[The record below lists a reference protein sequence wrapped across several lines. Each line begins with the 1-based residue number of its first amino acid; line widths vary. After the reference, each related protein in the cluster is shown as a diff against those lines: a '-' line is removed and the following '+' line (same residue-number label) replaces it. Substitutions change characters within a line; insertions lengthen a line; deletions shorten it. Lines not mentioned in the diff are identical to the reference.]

1 MSIGNRW
8 RLYTRL
14 DQTLVLALLA
24 LALNLLLVRHF
35 EGDTS
40 SALIGLVV
48 KASYQ
53 WCLAVVIFFLLQS
66 AGIGRG
72 WLYWTGLLQSLAG
85 TAILL
90 AIALATPGRRG
101 LPAPLWQVFNV
112 AMCLILA
119 AGISYHGSRNA
130 RPHRWLVL
138 LATLLTLGI
147 AANDVTNP
155 NGLRSGTTFG
165 HYLYPELVLL
175 VWLVVTG
182 RVFGERATE
191 RADHAQSLGRLQA
204 EQALHSELLSR
215 RAVESERKRIA
226 SDLHDGVGS
235 QLVNLIATLDPRSQP
250 QQAVAIALEQCL
262 LDLKIM
268 VDSIEGEHDTIVD
281 ALARLRYRIQP
292 SLDRLGIQMTW
303 NVQDSDL
310 LGALAPDQVLQL
322 LRISQE
328 ALSNVMRHSQA
339 SVVEVTCR
347 YVVSSHSLLLEICD
361 NGQGVHATAA
371 GKHAAGKGIRG
382 MRERAAAIGAS
393 LDFSHPQ
400 NDRDGTRLFLL
411 LPLVV
416 QPRTPEA
423 QGTVLPFPREPGKA
437 A

>member
-1 MSIGNRW
+1 MSIGDRW
-8 RLYTRL
+8 RIHTRL

-35 EGDTS
+35 AASDS
-40 SALIGLVV
+40 SAWISFVV
-48 KASYQ
+48 KTSYQ

-66 AGIGRG
+66 ASIDGG
-72 WLYWTGLLQSLAG
+72 WLYWSWLFQALAG
-85 TAILL
+85 TAILVAATL
-90 AIALATPGRRG
+90 AAPGRFSISARH
-101 LPAPLWQVFNV
+101 WQVFNV
-112 AMCLILA
+112 AMCLIVA
-119 AGISYHGSRNA
+119 VGISYRVSKNA

-138 LATLLTLGI
+138 VASLLALGI
-147 AANDVTNP
+147 TANDVTNP
-155 NGLRSGTTFG
+155 DGLRSGTTFG
-165 HYLYPELVLL
+165 HYLFPELVLL

-182 RVFGERATE
+182 RVFGERAAE
-191 RADHAQSLGRLQA
+191 RADHAQGLGRLQA

-235 QLVNLIATLDPRSQP
+235 QIVNLIATLDPHSRR
-250 QQAVAIALEQCL
+250 QQAMAIALEQCL

-292 SLDRLGIQMTW
+292 SLDRLGIEMTW
-303 NVQDSDL
+303 NVRDSDL
-310 LGALAPDQVLQL
+310 LGTLTPDQVLQL

-347 YVVSSHSLLLEICD
+347 YVVSSHSLMLEICD
-361 NGQGVHATAA
+361 NGQGVQATAA
-371 GKHAAGKGIRG
+371 GKPTPGKGLRS
-382 MRERAAAIGAS
+382 MRERAAALGAS

-400 NDRDGTRLFLL
+400 NDRDGTRLLLL
-411 LPLVV
+411 LPLPA
-416 QPRTPEA
+416 QPRAPEA
-423 QGTVLPFPREPGKA
+423 QGTILSFPRDPGKA

>member
-35 EGDTS
+35 ADAS
-40 SALIGLVV
+40 SALAALLV
-48 KASYQ
+48 KTSYQ
-53 WCLAVVIFFLLQS
+53 WCLAIVFLFLLQS
-66 AGIGRG
+66 AGIERG
-72 WLYWTGLLQSLAG
+72 WLYWIGLLQALAG

-90 AIALATPGRRG
+90 GIALAVPGRSSLLSR
-101 LPAPLWQVFNV
+101 LWQVFNV

-119 AGISYHGSRNA
+119 AGISYRGSRNA

-138 LATLLTLGI
+138 LATLLALGV

-165 HYLYPELVLL
+165 HYLFPELVLL

-182 RVFGERATE
+182 RLFGERAAMQ
-191 RADHAQSLGRLQA
+191 ADHAQGLGRLQA

-235 QLVNLIATLDPRSQP
+235 QLVNLIATLDPRSQR
-250 QQAVAIALEQCL
+250 QQAMAIALEQCL

-303 NVQDSDL
+303 NVQDSDQ

-347 YVVSSHSLLLEICD
+347 YVVSNHSLLLEICD

-371 GKHAAGKGIRG
+371 GKHTAGKGIRS
-382 MRERAAAIGAS
+382 MRERAAATGAS

-400 NDRDGTRLFLL
+400 NDRNGTRLLLL
-411 LPLVV
+411 LPLSA
-416 QPRTPEA
+416 QPRSPEV
-423 QGTVLPFPREPGKA
+423 QGTILSFPRGPGKA